1 MNGSGFLV
9 HARWLAGVLF
19 AAALSLPGAAKAQ
32 ESWAVRCNALPGNA
46 DPGMTEF
53 CAGIAAFSG
62 NNGETEQNPQ
72 AALQHYRRAAELGFA
87 EAQATLGAIYER
99 GWQGVSKDDGQAAQW
114 YAKAAAQGHAGAELN
129 LGNLYAEGRGVP
141 QDAAKARQLIEAA
154 ADQGFAPAQTALA
167 QLNGQGPAPMPG
179 AELFQRAV
187 ALYNSGDHAGA
198 AALVQQ
204 AAQAGNPTATYEMGY
219 MFENGDG
226 LAQDPAQAAQWY
238 MKAAAMGDAAG
249 EAAVGQLYE
258 SGNQVQENWDTA
270 SQWYLKSAQQGNR
283 MGEFRL
289 GRAYHYGVG
298 LPLDLGAASDWYD
311 KAAAQGDSQAA
322 YFAKYI
328 RDNHGFDRSSYSDEE
343 QAIMAPYMMQPFMLH
358 PPPVGRVFHNYG
370 QRLDYYRAWAA
381 AANAYGECMTA
392 HATVQPGTTF
402 TCPAPVPPN

>member
-1 MNGSGFLV
+1 MNGCGASIQALP
-9 HARWLAGVLF
+9 LASLLL
-19 AAALSLPGAAKAQ
+19 AAALFLPGAAHAQ
-32 ESWAVRCNALPGNA
+32 ESWAVRCSAVPSNA
-46 DPGMTEF
+46 DPGMAEF
-53 CAGIAAFSG
+53 CAGIVAMSG
-62 NNGETEQNPQ
+62 DNGASAQDPD

-87 EAQATLGAIYER
+87 EAQATLGAIYAR
-99 GWQGVSKDDGQAAQW
+99 GWQSIQPDPVQAAQW

-129 LGNLYAEGRGVP
+129 LGNMYAQGTGVP
-141 QDAAKARQLIEAA
+141 QDMAKARQLIQAA
-154 ADQGFAPAQTALA
+154 ADQGFAPAQNALA
-167 QLNGQGPAPMPG
+167 QLNGQGPAAVPG
-179 AELFQRAV
+179 EEIFQRAV
-187 ALYNSGDHAGA
+187 ALYKSGDHAGA
-198 AALVQQ
+198 ATLVQQ
-204 AAQAGNPTATYEMGY
+204 AAEAGNPTATYEMGY

-238 MKAAAMGDAAG
+238 MRAAAMGDAAG

-258 SGNQVQENWDTA
+258 NGNQVDENWDSA
-270 SQWYLKSAQQGNR
+270 AQWYVKSAQQGNR

-298 LPLDLGAASDWYD
+298 VPLDLGAAAQWYD

-358 PPPVGRVFHNYG
+358 PPPVGRVFHNSG
-370 QRLDYYRAWAA
+370 QRMDYYRAWAA
-381 AANAYGECMTA
+381 AANAHEECMTA
-392 HATVQPGTTF
+392 HATAQPGTTF